1 MNADSW
7 MMAAAVAG
15 LGGVGTVLR
24 FWLSRWSGWLPHG
37 ILLANSVASFVA
49 GMLLMQPG
57 PVPAILVIGLCGGL
71 STFSSFA
78 AATVEFWRSGKR
90 ALAFVNTA
98 LNLVIPSTAAWLGV
112 LLAGILLK

>member
-1 MNADSW
+1 MNANTW

-15 LGGVGTVLR
+15 LGGLGSVLR
-24 FWLSRWSGWLPHG
+24 FWLSRWHGWLPHG

-49 GMLLMQPG
+49 GLLLTQPHE
-57 PVPAILVIGLCGGL
+57 VSTVWVVGLCGGL

-78 AATVEFWRSGKR
+78 AATIEFWRSGKR
-90 ALAFVNTA
+90 PQAMVNIA

-112 LLAGILLK
+112 LAAGILLK